1 MLISPYFREKEIL
14 NVFPMYHMTDY
25 KVNYANHKQ
34 FQAGKGGRKQG
45 SPVRIFT
52 SLDPDKVPLPQ
63 SENYWFCKRCT
74 RWRSED
80 NAHCNSCND
89 CTSKNGTKYWHCDT
103 CNICVKPSWYHCT
116 LCNKCSHP
124 EHRQEHNKD
133 GENTVSKPGPYHR
146 NAKRRKFAK

>member
-52 SLDPDKVPLPQ
+52 SLEPD
-63 SENYWFCKRCT
+63 
-74 RWRSED
+74 
-80 NAHCNSCND
+80 
-89 CTSKNGTKYWHCDT
+89 KNGTKYWHCDT